1 MIYEK
6 SMFYCYR
13 MSLSEIPDNSKN
25 INYRLYILDPLSV
38 IVKLAIIS
46 NKPVGSKLCIKD
58 NVVYIQEPGFFQSM
72 CRLYFNANKT
82 DLQYMYNPIQ
92 IACEH
97 YLNVKYV
104 EKTPNIKKLFNC
116 ALRGLDRMKE
126 TYKSCPIIVLCLH
139 SYTSLIE
146 NYLEQYYNETLFK
159 KDAMTFVY
167 NNETVNLLI
176 LQWTVDKIKIV
187 LDMIEFLV
195 KDNMAVNNVQS
206 LEIFINNI
214 DNGIHTLVG
223 A

>member
-1 MIYEK
+1 
-6 SMFYCYR
+6 
-13 MSLSEIPDNSKN
+13 MSLSEIPDNAKN

-58 NVVYIQEPGFFQSM
+58 NVICIQEPGFFQSM

-82 DLQYMYNPIQ
+82 DLQYLYNPIQ

-97 YLNVKYV
+97 YLNVKYM
-104 EKTPNIKKLFNC
+104 EKTPEIKKLFKC

-126 TYKSCPIIVLCLH
+126 TYKACPIIVLCLH
-139 SYTSLIE
+139 SYSTLIE
-146 NYLEQYYNETLFK
+146 NHLEGYYNDTIFK
-159 KDAMTFVY
+159 KDIMTAVY

-176 LQWTVDKIKIV
+176 VQWTAEKIKIV
-187 LDMIEFLV
+187 LDMIEFLS
-195 KDNMAVNNVQS
+195 KDYMAANNVQS

-214 DNGIHTLVG
+214 DGGVSHLVES
-223 A
+223 

>member
-1 MIYEK
+1 
-6 SMFYCYR
+6 MFYCYR

-72 CRLYFNANKT
+72 CRMYLNANKT

-92 IACEH
+92 LACEH

-116 ALRGLDRMKE
+116 AIRGLDKMKE

-146 NYLEQYYNETLFK
+146 NYLEQYYNESLFK

-167 NNETVNLLI
+167 NNETVNLLN
-176 LQWTVDKIKIV
+176 LQWTIEKIKIV
-187 LDMIEFLV
+187 LDMIEFLA
-195 KDNMAVNNVQS
+195 KDNMAINNVQS

-214 DNGIHTLVG
+214 DSGIHALVCS
-223 A
+223 

>member
-1 MIYEK
+1 
-6 SMFYCYR
+6 
-13 MSLSEIPDNSKN
+13 MSLSEIPDNAKN

-58 NVVYIQEPGFFQSM
+58 NVVFIQEPGFFQSV

-82 DLQYMYNPIQ
+82 DLQYLYNPIQ

-97 YLNVKYV
+97 YLNVKYM
-104 EKTPNIKKLFNC
+104 EKTPEIKKLFKC

-126 TYKSCPIIVLCLH
+126 TYKACTIIVLCLH
-139 SYTSLIE
+139 SYSTLIE
-146 NYLEQYYNETLFK
+146 NHLEGYYNDTIFK
-159 KDAMTFVY
+159 KDIMTAVY

-176 LQWTVDKIKIV
+176 IQWTAEKIKIV
-187 LDMIEFLV
+187 LDMIEFLS
-195 KDNMAVNNVQS
+195 KDYMAANNVQS

-214 DNGIHTLVG
+214 DGGVSHLVES
-223 A
+223 